1 MHRAISESK
10 DVNVYKHLLRVL
22 GDYCKKFVATG
33 VDELL
38 SKAIDK
44 GKSVIPSDKL
54 GQAIIAKLLENESVG
69 AAVQALLNMRFSDL
83 PIELRPVYKDKEG
96 TQCRV
101 AMWTADDVVGDK
113 VLSLLRFDKDAKNGK
128 WTDKDGESVELVDM
142 MKEEK

>member
-1 MHRAISESK
+1 MHRAISEAK
-10 DVNVYKHLLRVL
+10 DVNAYKHLLRVL

-38 SKAIDK
+38 TQAIDK

-54 GQAIIAKLLENESVG
+54 ALSIISDLLKNESVG

-83 PIELRPVYKDKEG
+83 PIELRPVYKDGIK
-96 TQCRV
+96 CRC

-113 VLSLLRFDKDAKNGK
+113 VRNLLRFDKDAKKGK
-128 WTDKDGESVELVDM
+128 WTDIDGKPVELVDM
-142 MKEEK
+142 MKEEEK